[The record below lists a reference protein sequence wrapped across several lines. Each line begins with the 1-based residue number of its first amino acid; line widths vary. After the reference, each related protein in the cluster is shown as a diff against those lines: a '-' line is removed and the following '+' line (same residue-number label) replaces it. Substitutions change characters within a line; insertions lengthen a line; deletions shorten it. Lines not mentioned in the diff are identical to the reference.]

1 MTHPFPGF
9 AVRAGISAS
18 VKSCG
23 FLESEDGSPELI
35 CQPYRPMLVVTG
47 QVPAEFKYL

>member
-1 MTHPFPGF
+1 MTNPLPGF
-9 AVRAGISAS
+9 GARAGISAS

-23 FLESEDGSPELI
+23 FLGSEDGPPDLF
-35 CQPYRPMLVVTG
+35 CQPYCPIRLVTG

>member
-9 AVRAGISAS
+9 GARAGISAS

-23 FLESEDGSPELI
+23 FLESEDGSPDLF
-35 CQPYRPMLVVTG
+35 CQPYRPILVVTG